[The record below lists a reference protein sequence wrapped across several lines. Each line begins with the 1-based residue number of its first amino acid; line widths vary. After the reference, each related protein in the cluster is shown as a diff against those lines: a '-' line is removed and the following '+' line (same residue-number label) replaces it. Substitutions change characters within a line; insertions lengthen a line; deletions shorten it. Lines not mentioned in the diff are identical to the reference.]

1 MEKIAK
7 EIETKSQD
15 YCEIVERF
23 SALLSEENEALRA
36 YDIKKVGA
44 MLENKAQVVGAYRS
58 IVGYFIK
65 NQNEMKKLPSERQQQ
80 MKELSQKLETLM
92 KENDILLNTK
102 MQTSKTVMDTFV
114 NIAKKA
120 SDANSTSYGSGGK
133 YSKIDNT
140 RSAMAINQT
149 L

>member
-1 MEKIAK
+1 MEQLQK
-7 EIETKSQD
+7 EIESKSQD
-15 YCEIVERF
+15 YCDIVSRF
-23 SALLSEENEALRA
+23 SAFLTEENEALRA
-36 YDIKKVGA
+36 YDIKKVGS
-44 MLENKAQVVGAYRS
+44 MLDDKAHIVGAYRS

-65 NQNEMKKLPSERQQQ
+65 NQAEIKTLKEQRQQE
-80 MKELSQKLETLM
+80 MKELSQKLEALM
-92 KENDILLNTK
+92 KENDVLLNTK

-120 SDANSTSYGSGGK
+120 TDASSTSYSSGGK
-133 YSKIDNT
+133 YSKVDNT

>member
-1 MEKIAK
+1 MEQVQK

-65 NQNEMKKLPSERQQQ
+65 NQNEMKKLAPERQEQ

-92 KENDILLNTK
+92 KENDLLLNTK

-120 SDANSTSYGSGGK
+120 SDASSTSYSSGGK
-133 YSKIDNT
+133 YSKVDNMHN
-140 RSAMAINQT
+140 AMAINQT